1 MKRKRPTS
9 LKAVKTEEVSL
20 VESGANRKVFQI
32 MKNAPTMDEVLV
44 QVLKAEGESET
55 ISKLDEDMKKMDL
68 PEDAKTAMMAAMKLL
83 EAYSDEMSV
92 AEALRALRMASGEK
106 VEKPSHYG
114 KHEDDM
120 KKEDE
125 DDDMKKMDEDDMK
138 KDDEDKLEKALREI
152 PEGAREAFESIY
164 KAKTEL
170 VEKAAKLE
178 RELGVEIAKR
188 ERTEYVAKAE
198 QTLGNIPGHTL
209 DEVVDLVLEA
219 KARDP
224 QLGARVEKALE
235 SSSAALQGGALLVEA
250 GTASPMS
257 SGGAWSRIEKSAD
270 ELMKTQ
276 PGLTKS
282 QAITKTIQTNPDL
295 YGAYVA
301 EKGA

>member
-55 ISKLDEDMKKMDL
+55 ISKLDHDMKKMDL

-106 VEKPSHYG
+106 VEKPSHYD
-114 KHEDDM
+114 KEDDDM
-120 KKEDE
+120 KKED
-125 DDDMKKMDEDDMK
+125 DDEDMKKEDDEEMK
-138 KDDEDKLEKALREI
+138 KEDEDKLEKALREI

-170 VEKAAKLE
+170 VEKAAQLE